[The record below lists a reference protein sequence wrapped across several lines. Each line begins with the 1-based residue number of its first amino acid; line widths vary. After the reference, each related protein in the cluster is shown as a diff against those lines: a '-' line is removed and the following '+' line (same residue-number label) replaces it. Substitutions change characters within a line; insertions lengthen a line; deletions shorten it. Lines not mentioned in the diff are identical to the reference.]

1 MSRTL
6 FIADLHLCQQE
17 PAITAGFLRFLQRE
31 ATECEALYILGDL
44 FESWIGDDDPN
55 PLHQQ
60 VAEALSALTIPIWFI
75 HGNRD
80 FLLGKKFAARCGMQL
95 LPEEQLLELYGH
107 RVLIMHGDTLCTD
120 DAGYLRFREKVHQPW
135 LQRLFLM
142 LPLRLRQKIAVRLR
156 NDSQQANQTKS
167 QQIMDV
173 NPQAVEAVM
182 QRYQASLLIH
192 GHTHRPAIHRLSV
205 GQQPAERAVLGAW
218 HQEGSM
224 IQLDADGVNLIAFP
238 W

>member
-31 ATECEALYILGDL
+31 ATACEALYILGDL

-60 VAEALSALTIPIWFI
+60 VAEALSALTIPVWFI

-135 LQRLFLM
+135 LQRLFLR
-142 LPLRLRQKIAVRLR
+142 LPLWLRQKVAVRLR
-156 NDSQQANQTKS
+156 NDSKQANQTKS

-173 NPQAVEAVM
+173 NQQAVEAVM
-182 QRYQASLLIH
+182 ERYQASLLIH
-192 GHTHRPAIHRLSV
+192 GHTHRPAIHRLTVSDH
-205 GQQPAERAVLGAW
+205 PAERAVLGAW

-224 IQLDADGVNLIAFP
+224 IQLDADGVSLIAFP

>member
-1 MSRTL
+1 MVT
-6 FIADLHLCQQE
+6 
-17 PAITAGFLRFLQRE
+17 AISYWGKSSL
-31 ATECEALYILGDL
+31 
-44 FESWIGDDDPN
+44 
-55 PLHQQ
+55 PLWYA
-60 VAEALSALTIPIWFI
+60 VT
-75 HGNRD
+75 
-80 FLLGKKFAARCGMQL
+80 
-95 LPEEQLLELYGH
+95 PEEQLLELYGH

-205 GQQPAERAVLGAW
+205 GQQPAERPSSVPG
-218 HQEGSM
+218 
-224 IQLDADGVNLIAFP
+224 IRKVP
-238 W
+238 